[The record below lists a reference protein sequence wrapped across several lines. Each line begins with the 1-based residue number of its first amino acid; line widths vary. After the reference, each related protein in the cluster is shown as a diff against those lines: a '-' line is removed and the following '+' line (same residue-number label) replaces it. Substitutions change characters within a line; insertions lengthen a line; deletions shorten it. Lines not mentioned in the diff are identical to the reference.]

1 MNRRKELQEQYKE
14 IKIEAGIYEVRNL
27 PEQKVWVTS
36 TPNLRTINGS
46 LFSLEMGSF
55 IHRELQADWTRL
67 GKDQFEVNILE
78 VLKPLENPY
87 ERIKDK
93 LQDKEEEWIERFRS
107 EGMNLYLPLQKNTS
121 V

>member
-1 MNRRKELQEQYKE
+1 MDRRKELQEQYKE
-14 IKIEAGIYEVRNL
+14 MPIQAGIYEVRNI

-46 LFSLEMGSF
+46 LFSLELGSF

-67 GKDQFEVNILE
+67 GKDQFEVNVLE

-87 ERIKDK
+87 ERMKDK
-93 LQDKEEEWIERFRS
+93 LQEKEEEWTERLRS
-107 EGMNLYLPLQKNTS
+107 EGVHLYLPLQKNTS